1 MKALVVGGG
10 VAGPATALALGQVGI
25 EAVVLEAHAP
35 DTSAGSYLTL
45 APNGVDAL
53 NALGALD
60 AVGPAGFASRT
71 NRMYGAGGRHLGTL
85 SLGQPLP
92 DGTVALT
99 LKRSQLA
106 TRLADLARERGID
119 VRHNTQVVDIR
130 ILPDG
135 AEVRL
140 ADGSTLR
147 TGLLVGADGV
157 HSRVRRAI
165 DPAAPGGRYVGL
177 TNFGGITHGTPLA
190 AELPPAAWHFVFGR
204 RAFFGAHP
212 TPGGDVVWFVNVPR
226 PAISREERAATS
238 HDAWQRLLLDL
249 LADDAGPGRDLVSSG
264 TLELA
269 GDNTYDLGHV
279 PHWHRGRAVLV
290 GDAAH
295 APSPSSGQGAS
306 LALEDAVALALAMT
320 HSRASSDLGA
330 ALAAFEQGRRPRVE
344 RVVRAGARSSSV
356 KTPGPVGRAVRDT
369 ALRVAFRWFV
379 TDRSTAW
386 MTEHRVARPGPPA
399 DQPR

>member
-1 MKALVVGGG
+1 M
-10 VAGPATALALGQVGI
+10 AGPATALALGQVGI

-106 TRLADLARERGID
+106 TRLADLARERGIE
-119 VRHNTQVVDIR
+119 VRHNTQVVDVR

-147 TGLLVGADGV
+147 TDLLVGADGV

-190 AELPPAAWHFVFGR
+190 AELPAAAWHFVFGR

-226 PAISREERAATS
+226 PAISREERATTS
-238 HDAWQRLLLDL
+238 HESWQRLLLDL

>member
-10 VAGPATALALGQVGI
+10 VAGPALALGQVGI